1 MTDTST
7 MLRDIE
13 TKREFEETTL
23 RYLDELYS
31 TGLRLTRN
39 EKDAEDLVQDTYLKA
54 FSHFHQFSRGT
65 NARAWLFKILTNTFI
80 NAYRRRVKER
90 EILDKEE
97 KGQLGNFFFSKET
110 AARWASPEW
119 HVLSTM
125 LSDDVKRSL
134 DELPVDFRMVVV
146 LADLQDF
153 SYKEIASIMDT
164 PIGTVMS
171 RLFRGR
177 KLLRKKLYDFAR
189 REGVID
195 AGWRERGVDAVAVPA

>member
-1 MTDTST
+1 MTDDRT
-7 MLRDIE
+7 MLHDTD
-13 TKREFEETTL
+13 TKREFEDTTL
-23 RYLDELYS
+23 CYLDELYS
-31 TGLRLTRN
+31 TALRLTRN

-80 NAYRRRVKER
+80 NSYRRRVKEK

-97 KGQLGNFFFSKET
+97 KGQLGSFFFSKET
-110 AARWASPEW
+110 TTRWSSPEW
-119 HVLSTM
+119 HVLTSL

-134 DELPVDFRMVVV
+134 DELPTDFRMVVV

-195 AGWRERGVDAVAVPA
+195 ASWTEGGVDASPAMA